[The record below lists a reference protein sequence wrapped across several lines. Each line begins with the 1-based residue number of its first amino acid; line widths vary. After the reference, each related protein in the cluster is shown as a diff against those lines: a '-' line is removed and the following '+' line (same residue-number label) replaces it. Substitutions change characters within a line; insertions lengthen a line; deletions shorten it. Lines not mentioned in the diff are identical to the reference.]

1 MSVDSARAQDAAA
14 IHALLQSCGLP
25 TEDLDGVSGF
35 LVAKNG
41 AAFLG
46 TIALEGAGDARLL
59 RSLAVRSDARGKGV
73 ARALCDALLDQA
85 RSTGVKNVYLLT
97 TDAQGFFRKLGFA
110 YVSRE
115 TAPEAIRQTAQFRT
129 LCPASAALMVRE
141 APRGPT
147 PP

>member
-59 RSLAVRSDARGKGV
+59 RSLAVRSEARGKGV
-73 ARALCDALLDQA
+73 ARALCEPLLLRA
-85 RSTGVKNVYLLT
+85 RSTGVKKVYLMT
-97 TDAQGFFRKLGFA
+97 TDSQGFFRKLGFTDA
-110 YVSRE
+110 PRE
-115 TAPEAIRQTAQFRT
+115 SAPEAIRRTAQFRT
-129 LCPASAALMVRE
+129 LCPASATLMVRE
-141 APRGPT
+141 P
-147 PP
+147 